1 MKRPPGSCAVFECKR
16 VGSRFCFPGEF
27 AANIIEV
34 NGLERGSTL
43 RQSRMLLREN
53 DSFSAER
60 IGYGS
65 NVHFEIVI
73 SNERQEPGQSHAAGP
88 ACGAEFRF
96 GTFFWN
102 PAPEDAVAVGVQ
114 LRFLRVVS
122 AMIED
127 AALLLVKD
135 EFFWIELAEFPNHAA
150 CR

>member
-1 MKRPPGSCAVFECKR
+1 MKRPPGSCAVFEGKR
-16 VGSRFCFPGEF
+16 VGSRFCFPCEF
-27 AANIIEV
+27 AADIIEMH
-34 NGLERGSTL
+34 GLERGSTL

-73 SNERQEPGQSHAAGP
+73 SAEGQEPWQSHAAGP
-88 ACGAEFRF
+88 ARGAEFGF
-96 GTFFWN
+96 GPLFRN
-102 PAPEDAVAVGVQ
+102 PTPEDAVAVGVQ

-127 AALLLVKD
+127 AALLHVKD
-135 EFFWIELAEFPNHAA
+135 ELFWIKLA
-150 CR
+150 